1 MATPKTAL
9 SGSSKTP
16 QILSEEQSSAFQDR
30 VRESISRRAYE
41 IYRDSGG
48 IDGNDLQN
56 WTQAENQILQRGL
69 EVRESGSW
77 LALNASIP
85 DSLAD
90 EVEVCLTPNRVTVHA
105 ERRQTFQSDGA
116 GMQGVVQREIFLTED
131 LNAEIE
137 PSTASAT
144 LKDQKLTIMVKKRYP
159 VSTSVGSPA
168 TASIASTSSKSE
180 SAKA

>member
-1 MATPKTAL
+1 MTCFGRGLSEA
-9 SGSSKTP
+9 SGSPETSLGVSIRP
-16 QILSEEQSSAFQDR
+16 SS
-30 VRESISRRAYE
+30 
-41 IYRDSGG
+41 G
-48 IDGNDLQN
+48 
-56 WTQAENQILQRGL
+56 
-69 EVRESGSW
+69 ESGSW

-137 PSTASAT
+137 PSRRRGRHERAPALTDT
-144 LKDQKLTIMVKKRYP
+144 L
-159 VSTSVGSPA
+159 
-168 TASIASTSSKSE
+168 SE
-180 SAKA
+180 EKNHA